1 MERKEVEIR
10 LTNKDIKMS
19 LLKKKLR
26 KIGARIKQKERIF
39 YYIIYLHPQKKNDYY
54 IRVRDEGEKITMTV
68 KTNLKN
74 KYVDEYEININ
85 DFNEADKILTLLGCK
100 KHYEIH
106 KLREKW
112 EYRKC
117 KEIVFDTYPAA
128 EPYVEIEC
136 NNEKEIKEV
145 LKDLDLNT
153 NLKNY
158 LNTNQVS
165 NFYLNEYGIKQVK
178 KLQDLTFTT
187 ASKVLGNRVNKN
199 KKLFNERL
207 NKQRKKHI
215 KQINE
220 LKKR

>member
-26 KIGARIKQKERIF
+26 EMGAKIKQKERIF
-39 YYIIYLHPQKKNDYY
+39 YYINYYHPLKKDDFY
-54 IRVRDEGEKITMTV
+54 IRVRDEGEIITMTV

-85 DFNEADKILTLLGCK
+85 NFDEADKILRLLGCK

-112 EYRKC
+112 GYGKC

-136 NNEKEIKEV
+136 NNEKEIKDV
-145 LKDLDLNT
+145 LKKLGLNT
-153 NLKNY
+153 NLNNY
-158 LNTNQVS
+158 LGNSHVK
-165 NFYLNEYGIKQVK
+165 NFYLNEYGISVPK

-187 ASKVLGNRVNKN
+187 ASTVLGSRVKKN

-207 NKQRKKHI
+207 NKQRKKHM